1 MSDGVYKGEESEAA
15 GRFGGRYLSQGGVCG
30 GNGGD
35 VSDGRRS
42 SGREVVTRSVGFS

>member
-1 MSDGVYKGEESEAA
+1 MAFKRVRRARLQADWREIFKPGWGLWGKW
-15 GRFGGRYLSQGGVCG
+15 GG
-30 GNGGD
+30 